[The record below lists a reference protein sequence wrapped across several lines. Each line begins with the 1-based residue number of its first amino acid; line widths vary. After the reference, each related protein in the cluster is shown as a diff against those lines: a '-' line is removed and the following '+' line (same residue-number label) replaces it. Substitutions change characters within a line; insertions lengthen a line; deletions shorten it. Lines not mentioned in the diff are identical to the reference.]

1 MIRERRQ
8 LTVFLGLTFFLVL
21 VLALRSVLS
30 YRSQAPFR
38 AAWSDVLDTL
48 EDQQSRI
55 DALAGELADF
65 DARVEDGERELQRL
79 GGDIATWER
88 RATNGRLPTPEYRR
102 YQAAIRNHNEFVEEH
117 NTNILDMR
125 RVYERYSALVDTHNV
140 WVDSANT
147 LQRTAVEE
155 GIQLP
160 PRGRTR

>member
-30 YRSQAPFR
+30 
-38 AAWSDVLDTL
+38 
-48 EDQQSRI
+48 I

-117 NTNILDMR
+117 NANILDMR
-125 RVYERYSALVDTHNV
+125 RVYERYSALEDTHNV

-160 PRGRTR
+160 PRG